1 MKSVP
6 LRHPAPARAWAL
18 GLMVGVAC
26 GLVGCGTPPPAP
38 GASSGPG
45 TARPSPRTDPQ
56 PFAGA
61 PLKAERQWLQ
71 AWFRDT
77 PVRVVEREGGAVAV
91 EVPRAFCFEP
101 GRSDPKPAL
110 AAVLDKVAES
120 LRRVPSAQLVLIA
133 APDDGASPAAAL
145 AQERA
150 SRVQRH
156 LRSRGVAAS
165 RLAKPGVTSAA
176 AVQLHLEAA
185 AAAP

>member
-1 MKSVP
+1 M
-6 LRHPAPARAWAL
+6 PA
-18 GLMVGVAC
+18 
-26 GLVGCGTPPPAP
+26 
-38 GASSGPG
+38 AS
-45 TARPSPRTDPQ
+45 
-56 PFAGA
+56 

-77 PVRVVEREGGAVAV
+77 PVRVVEREGGVVAV

-133 APDDGASPAAAL
+133 APDDGGASPAPAL

-150 SRVQRH
+150 VRVQRH
-156 LRSRGVAAS
+156 LRSRGVAAG
-165 RLAKPGVTSAA
+165 RLAKPGATDAA
-176 AVQLHLEAA
+176 AVQLRLEAA
-185 AAAP
+185 VAAP